1 MNKKLKHYMEAVFK
15 AWKAGRKLYLIFFD
29 HCSLDELNKI
39 PNGFNNNLIWNIGH
53 AIVTQQ
59 KLIYKGSN
67 LQGYI
72 SDELFNK
79 YQSGTK
85 PTVPVS
91 QKEADELKSLLTSQI
106 EQTIN
111 DFQKGVFLTYNE
123 RTTGIGF
130 HLTSVQDAFE
140 CNNFHEGLHLG
151 YMQSIRKFV

>member
-1 MNKKLKHYMEAVFK
+1 MQALFK
-15 AWKAGRKLYLIFFD
+15 AWKASRKLYLDLFD
-29 HCSLDELNKI
+29 TYSLDQLNKI
-39 PNGFNNNLIWNIGH
+39 PAGFNNNMIWNIGH
-53 AIVTQQ
+53 IIATQH

-67 LQGYI
+67 LHGHI

-85 PTVPVS
+85 PTEPVS
-91 QKEADELKSLLTSQI
+91 QQEADELKTLLTSQI

-111 DFQKGVFLTYNE
+111 DYQNGIFVTYNE

-151 YMQSIRKFV
+151 YAMSIRKFV